1 MATYGIELSNAGFQ
15 AAVAGAGEPRLVET
29 AGAAAWPGFAYHD
42 GQKLSFGRAA
52 EDVWFVHPR
61 QVCHVFWD
69 KLSHESSSLSVAGK
83 AQSFSELAYYFLRD
97 YAAQLAKSAG
107 TADRV
112 VLAVPDAFLRDAAA
126 EEQMIGLLLGMAG
139 ELRLPLVGILDLAS
153 AALCDPTGPGVNPAL
168 PVVHVDL
175 HLSGADLSLHMAEG
189 GRLVRRETVHLMTI
203 GQAALLKHLTAAMGN
218 RFLKQTA
225 FDILEDG
232 RIEQSFYRQTKDF
245 MLGGAAEFRYQINT
259 ARRTYEMTGT
269 QEQLVV
275 DAAASAAT
283 LVQGVQALV
292 QKLPERTG
300 PVTIALSDRAAAVPG
315 LESRLRAS
323 GLTRLIRLPAGAA
336 ARGAAFLGTQRAP
349 IDDLADVPVE
359 TGVALAHV
367 RQAIGMPWEAHL
379 HKVRLAEP
387 RPLPTHV
394 IIDGLGHVIGGNGKF
409 TIGSAGASPDLRLP
423 EPFNA
428 AGDCLVKI
436 VREDGRLWFADSA
449 GASEDRQTRT
459 ALEAGDR
466 IVVRCGPASADLLF
480 AHCREGGRGPS

>member
-1 MATYGIELSNAGFQ
+1 MATFGIELSNAGFQ
-15 AAVAGAGEPRLVET
+15 AAVAGGAEPRLVET

-42 GQKLSFGRAA
+42 GQRLSFGRAA
-52 EDVWFVHPR
+52 EDAWFVHPR

-83 AQSFSELAYYFLRD
+83 PQSFSELAYYFLRD
-97 YAAQLAKSAG
+97 YSAQLTKAAG

-112 VLAVPDAFLRDAAA
+112 VLAVPDTFLRDATA

-153 AALCDPTGPGVNPAL
+153 AALCDPTGPGINPAL

-175 HLSGADLSLHMAEG
+175 HLSGADLSLHLAEG
-189 GRLVRRETVHLMTI
+189 GRLVRRETVHLLTI

-232 RIEQSFYRQTKDF
+232 RIEQTFYRQTKDF

-283 LVQGVQALV
+283 LVQGVQALA

-300 PVTIALSDRAAAVPG
+300 PVTVALSDRAAAVPG

-323 GLTRLIRLPAGAA
+323 GLTRLVRLPPGAA
-336 ARGAAFLGTQRAP
+336 ARGAAHLATQRAP

-359 TGVALAHV
+359 TGVALAQV
-367 RQAIGMPWEAHL
+367 RQAMGMPWEAHL

-409 TIGSAGASPDLRLP
+409 TIGSAGTSPDLRLP

-436 VREDGRLWFADSA
+436 VREDGRLWFADTA
-449 GASEDRQTRT
+449 GAGGDRQTRI

-480 AHCREGGRGPS
+480 AHCREGGRGSS